1 MSILTLDCTLRDGG
15 YINNWRFGNEAI
27 RSIARRLARSGIEYF
42 EIGFLEDKPYDP
54 DCSIFPGNAEVA
66 AMIAPKDPFMKYLGM
81 IDMGA
86 PLPLDKLGPRR
97 ADALDGIRV
106 IFKKNRIAEGYA
118 YCEKLITLGYETFAQ
133 LVATN
138 EYSDIELVET
148 VQHFNALDITGLSI
162 VDTFGLI
169 KRRDFLRMVSLIDHN
184 LKEGVALCYHSHNN
198 LQQAMNNAIALVE
211 SNLERDVVIDACVF
225 GMGRGAGNLNLE
237 LFAEHLNECHGKT
250 YRIEPMLEIVDEY
263 LNEIYR
269 REFWGYSLPYYLSAT
284 NGCHPNYAKH
294 FAEKGTLTV
303 KAFNELLRSLPV
315 GVREVYDSDTAETSY
330 ASFQENYIEDKSSI
344 DALHALFL
352 DRCILLIGGGW
363 SVQREKEKLLEFI
376 HSENPVVI
384 SLNHITPGFPLDF
397 VFCSDIRR
405 YASRIQDNASVRKII
420 TSNIRDAKNYDYCV
434 NFSSFASHKPLV
446 LDNSAI
452 MCLKLLRETGVS
464 RVYLAG
470 MDGYDRANQLKYIN
484 SGLEYSASEE
494 TMKMKNALIGE
505 EIRDLGAAMSIVF
518 LTRSLFEQP

>member
-15 YINNWRFGNEAI
+15 YINNWRFGETAI
-27 RSIARRLARSGIEYF
+27 RSIARKLARSGIEYF
-42 EIGFLEDKPYDP
+42 EIGFLEDVPYDR

-66 AMIAPKDPFMKYLGM
+66 RIIAPKDASMKYLGM
-81 IDMGA
+81 IDMGS
-86 PLPLDKLGPRR
+86 PLPLEKLGPRR

-106 IFKKNRIAEGYA
+106 IFKKNRIAEGWA
-118 YCEKLITLGYETFAQ
+118 YCEKLIELGYETFAQ
-133 LVATN
+133 LVGTN

-148 VQHFNALDITGLSI
+148 VLRFNELGITGLSI

-184 LKEGVALCYHSHNN
+184 LKDGVALCYHSHNN

-211 SNLERDVVIDACVF
+211 SNLDRDIVVDACVF

-237 LFAEHLNECHGKT
+237 LFAEHLNECHGKN

-263 LNEIYR
+263 LNDIYR

-303 KAFNELLRSLPV
+303 KAFNELLRSLPP
-315 GVREVYDSDTAETSY
+315 GVREVYDSGKAEEFY
-330 ASFQENYIEDKSSI
+330 AAFLANYIEDKSSI
-344 DALHALFL
+344 EALHAVFQG
-352 DRCILLIGGGW
+352 RKILLIGGGW
-363 SVQREKEKLLEFI
+363 SVQREKERLLEFI
-376 HSENPVVI
+376 RNERPVVV

-405 YASRIQDNASVRKII
+405 YAARIQDDSSVRKII
-420 TSNIRDAKNYDYCV
+420 TSNIRDAKNYEYCV
-434 NFSSFASHKPLV
+434 NFSSFASNKPLV

-452 MCLKLLRETGVS
+452 MCLKLLRETGAGPVH
-464 RVYLAG
+464 LAG
-470 MDGYDRANQLKYIN
+470 MDGYDGTNQLKYIN
-484 SGLEYSASEE
+484 SGLEYSASAE

-505 EIRDLGAAMSIVF
+505 EIRDLGASMTIVF